1 MLSTGKRVWLLNVIA
16 QFFSAFEGGQSTH
29 NDRTQQHARTGQSK
43 HDVILFSWIERFS
56 FECRKVIGFAL
67 STRCDW
73 LKRFAPPFHPIRSKT
88 KANCDALACIF
99 PRFAS
104 ATCNYFEF

>member
-1 MLSTGKRVWLLNVIA
+1 MSLCLQSIVDEILRIKQPVKRVSN
-16 QFFSAFEGGQSTH
+16 
-29 NDRTQQHARTGQSK
+29 TQINSMYLYNFL
-43 HDVILFSWIERFS
+43 VRFS

>member
-1 MLSTGKRVWLLNVIA
+1 MGRKPVQTFDMMTITSLLQLVKIILCIVIYLMISTTSRALCLEVNGIRSL
-16 QFFSAFEGGQSTH
+16 
-29 NDRTQQHARTGQSK
+29 
-43 HDVILFSWIERFS
+43 IEWFS

-73 LKRFAPPFHPIRSKT
+73 LKRFAPPFRPIRSKT